1 MDPKVVASLAGVSV
15 GALLGGIGYYLK
27 SRSERLKAK
36 RTVLFHL
43 LEIRHL
49 LVTSNIDPND
59 IADKYI
65 EYSEAY
71 FNKIGLPEEEKMPAE
86 LVNMIKDHL
95 CRIVSTQRPKID
107 EDFIK
112 SYETSLKELC
122 KDEPV
127 LAFRLKGLDNVNSLL
142 DAQEA
147 YESNVSNS
155 EFFSQVSTLK
165 EHMSEQLK
173 NANFSAMSKLIDG
186 YNEDI
191 LNVSWSCDLVTW
203 YKCRK
208 IVKAKVSNEICFKE
222 TGLDKELDNMFQELL
237 SVLKQQNCSH
247 TNA

>member
-27 SRSERLKAK
+27 SRAERLKAK

-43 LEIRHL
+43 LELRHL
-49 LVTSNIDPND
+49 LVASNIDPND
-59 IADKYI
+59 ITDKYI
-65 EYSEAY
+65 EYSEEY
-71 FNKIGLPEEEKMPAE
+71 FNKIGLPEEEKLPAE
-86 LVNMIKDHL
+86 LTNMIRDHL
-95 CRIVSTQRPKID
+95 CRIMSTQRPKID
-107 EDFIK
+107 EAFIK
-112 SYETSLKELC
+112 SYENSLTELC

-147 YESNVSNS
+147 YTSNVSNA
-155 EFFSQVSTLK
+155 EFFSKVSTLK

-173 NANFSAMSKLIDG
+173 NANFSAISKLIDG

-222 TGLDKELDNMFQELL
+222 SGLDKELDNMFQELL
-237 SVLKQQNCSH
+237 TVLKQQNCSH
-247 TNA
+247 NNA